1 MSDDPKEKK
10 CACGANSESGCQSH
24 REEGFLTA
32 PMSRRDFL
40 KRSAV
45 VTSGAAAL
53 IAAMSPLRLLEEAV
67 TAEEFVQK
75 HYKEMTK
82 EEMDKVIARI
92 SNKVQERFGVTP
104 QLRDVKP
111 IDGVEYVYALNLSRC
126 NGSRRCVHACVNENN
141 QSRNPEIQYISVL
154 KMPKGTFDME
164 QGTRHYNPNEVP
176 EDDSFYLPV
185 QCFQCENPP
194 CVKACPVEAT
204 WQEKDG
210 ITVIDYD
217 WCIGCRYCEAACPYW
232 ARRFNFAEPEIPKE
246 RLNPDMSY
254 LSNRPRPKGVVEK
267 CHFCLHRTREGKL
280 PACLEACPTGAR
292 IFGNILDP
300 NSEVSYVLKHKRVFV
315 LKEEAGT
322 LPRFFYFFDK

>member
-1 MSDDPKEKK
+1 MSDEEEKK
-10 CACGANSESGCQSH
+10 KCGCGAKGESECQS
-24 REEGFLTA
+24 EKKEFFDT
-32 PMSRRDFL
+32 PVSRRDFL

-45 VTSGAAAL
+45 FSSGVAAL
-53 IAAMSPLRLLEEAV
+53 IAAMSPLRLLEERI

-82 EEMDKVIARI
+82 EEMDQVITRI
-92 SNKVQERFGVTP
+92 TAKIKDKHGVNAN
-104 QLRDVKP
+104 LRDVKP
-111 IDGVEYVYALNLSRC
+111 MDGVEYVYALNLSRC

-141 QSRNPEIQYISVL
+141 QSRSPEIQYISVL
-154 KMPKGTFDME
+154 KMPKGTIDME
-164 QGTRHYNPNEVP
+164 RGTRHYSPDQVP
-176 EDDSFYLPV
+176 EEDSYYLPI
-185 QCFQCENPP
+185 QCQQCENPP

-210 ITVIDYD
+210 ITVIDYN

-232 ARRFNFAEPEIPKE
+232 ARRFNFAEPEIPQEKV
-246 RLNPDMSY
+246 NPDMGY

-300 NSEVSYVLKHKRVFV
+300 NSEVSYVLRNKRVFV

>member
-1 MSDDPKEKK
+1 MGDDKKEKK
-10 CACGANSESGCQSH
+10 CGCGANSEQGCQSKN
-24 REEGFLTA
+24 EGFFGGQI
-32 PMSRRDFL
+32 SRRDFL

-45 VTSGAAAL
+45 ISSGVAAL
-53 IAAMSPLRLLEEAV
+53 VAAMSPLRLLEESI

-82 EEMDKVIARI
+82 EEMDRVIERIKGKV
-92 SNKVQERFGVTP
+92 KEKYGVTP
-104 QLRDVKP
+104 NLRDVKP
-111 IDGVEYVYALNLSRC
+111 MDGVEYVYALNLSRC

-141 QSRNPEIQYISVL
+141 QSRSPEIQYISVL
-154 KMPKGTFDME
+154 KMPKGTMNME
-164 QGTRHYNPNEVP
+164 KGTRHYNPETVP

-185 QCFQCENPP
+185 QCLQCENPP

-210 ITVIDYD
+210 ITVIDYN

-246 RLNPDMSY
+246 RLNPDMGY

-300 NSEVSYVLKHKRVFV
+300 DSEVSYVLKNKRVFI

-322 LPRFFYFFDK
+322 MPRFFYFFDK

>member
-1 MSDDPKEKK
+1 MTDDPQKK
-10 CACGANSESGCQSH
+10 ACGCGGGENGECAAEADDLGK
-24 REEGFLTA
+24 TVV
-32 PMSRRDFL
+32 SRRDFL

-45 VTSGAAAL
+45 IGSGAAAL
-53 IAAMSPLRLLEEAV
+53 IAAMSPLRLLEESI

-75 HYKEMTK
+75 HYKEMSS
-82 EEMDKVIARI
+82 EELDKVIARI
-92 SNKVQERFGVTP
+92 SGKVRERFGVTP
-104 QLRDVKP
+104 NLRDVKP
-111 IDGVEYVYALNLSRC
+111 MDGVEYVYALNLSRC

-141 QSRNPEIQYISVL
+141 QSRSPEIQYISVL
-154 KMPKGTFDME
+154 KMPKGTMDME
-164 QGTRHYNPNEVP
+164 QGTRHYQTDQVP
-176 EDDSFYLPV
+176 EDDSYYLPV
-185 QCFQCENPP
+185 QCQQCENPP

-210 ITVIDYD
+210 ITVIDYN

-232 ARRFNFAEPEIPKE
+232 ARRFNFAEPQIPKD
-246 RLNPDMSY
+246 RLNPDMAY
-254 LSNRPRPKGVVEK
+254 LSNRPRSKGVVEK
-267 CHFCLHRTREGKL
+267 CHFCLHRTREGRL

-300 NSEVSYVLKHKRVFV
+300 DSEVSRVLREKRVFV

>member
-1 MSDDPKEKK
+1 MTDDSKEKK
-10 CACGANSESGCQSH
+10 CGCGANSESGCQSQK
-24 REEGFLTA
+24 EEVLGG
-32 PMSRRDFL
+32 PISRRDFL

-45 VTSGAAAL
+45 VTSGVAAL
-53 IAAMSPLRLLEEAV
+53 VAAMSPLRLLEETI

-75 HYKEMTK
+75 HYKEMSK
-82 EEMDKVIARI
+82 EEIDKVIERI
-92 SNKVQERFGVTP
+92 KGKVKEKYGVTP
-104 QLRDVKP
+104 NLRDVKP
-111 IDGVEYVYALNLSRC
+111 MDGVEYVYALNLSRC

-154 KMPKGTFDME
+154 KMPKGTMDME
-164 QGTRHYNPNEVP
+164 QGTTHYDPEEVP
-176 EDDSFYLPV
+176 EDDSFYMPV
-185 QCFQCENPP
+185 QCFQCEEPP
-194 CVKACPVEAT
+194 CVKACPVDAT

-232 ARRFNFAEPEIPKE
+232 ARRFNFSEPEIPKE
-246 RLNPDMSY
+246 RINPDMGY
-254 LSNRPRPKGVVEK
+254 LSNRPRPRGVVEK

-300 NSEVSYVLKHKRVFV
+300 NSEVSYVLKNKRVFI

-322 LPRFFYFFDK
+322 MPRFFYFFDK

>member
-1 MSDDPKEKK
+1 MSEENKNHQCECGNDSGSCKNTPGGFSEEKV
-10 CACGANSESGCQSH
+10 
-24 REEGFLTA
+24 
-32 PMSRRDFL
+32 SRRDFL

-45 VTSGAAAL
+45 VASGSAAL
-53 IAAMSPLRLLEEAV
+53 IAAMSPLRLLKESI

-75 HYKEMTK
+75 HYKEMTR
-82 EEMDKVIARI
+82 EEIGRVIKRI
-92 SNKVQERFGVTP
+92 SGKIEKQYGIIPN
-104 QLRDVKP
+104 LRDVKP
-111 IDGVEYVYALNLSRC
+111 MNGVEYVYALNLSRC

-141 QSRNPEIQYISVL
+141 QSRSPEIQYITVL
-154 KMPKGTFDME
+154 KMPKGTMDMDR
-164 QGTRHYNPNEVP
+164 GTKHYHDAQVP
-176 EDDSFYLPV
+176 QDDSYYLPV
-185 QCFQCENPP
+185 QCQQCEHPP

-232 ARRFNFAEPEIPKE
+232 ARRFNFAEPQIPPE
-246 RLNPDMSY
+246 RLNPDMAY

-300 NSEVSYVLKHKRVFV
+300 DSEVSYVLKNKRVFI

-322 LPRFFYFFDK
+322 MQRFFYFFDK

>member
-1 MSDDPKEKK
+1 MTTEGRDHV
-10 CACGANSESGCQSH
+10 CHCGKNSEGGCSEDSTGRLEQK
-24 REEGFLTA
+24 TT
-32 PMSRRDFL
+32 RRDFL
-40 KRSAV
+40 RRSAV
-45 VTSGAAAL
+45 VASGAAAL
-53 IAAMSPLRLLEEAV
+53 VTAMSPLRLLDEPI

-75 HYKEMTK
+75 HYQEMSP
-82 EEMDKVIARI
+82 EELDQVIERIKLKVKDRY
-92 SNKVQERFGVTP
+92 GVVP
-104 QLRDVKP
+104 ALRDVQP
-111 IDGVEYVYALNLSRC
+111 MDGVEFAYALNLSRC

-154 KMPKGTFDME
+154 KMPKGTMDME
-164 QGTRHYNPNEVP
+164 KGTRHYEPETVP
-176 EDDSFYLPV
+176 EEDSYYLPV
-185 QCFQCENPP
+185 QCQQCENPP
-194 CVKACPVEAT
+194 CVKVCPVEAT
-204 WQEKDG
+204 WQEEDG

-232 ARRFNFAEPEIPKE
+232 ARRFNFSEPQIPAEG
-246 RLNPDMSY
+246 LNPDMAY

-300 NSEVSYVLKHKRVFV
+300 DSEISFVLKHKRVFV

-322 LPRFFYFFDK
+322 MPRFFYFFDK

>member
-1 MSDDPKEKK
+1 MNKNNKNHECQCGGNPDGRCHSKDESPLNEKV
-10 CACGANSESGCQSH
+10 
-24 REEGFLTA
+24 T
-32 PMSRRDFL
+32 RRDFL

-45 VTSGAAAL
+45 VASGSAVL
-53 IAAMSPLRLLEEAV
+53 IAAMSPLRLLKGSI

-82 EEMDKVIARI
+82 EEMAKVIERI
-92 SNKVQERFGVTP
+92 KEQVRERYGVDVN
-104 QLRDVKP
+104 LRDVKP
-111 IDGVEYVYALNLSRC
+111 MDGVEYVYALNLSRC

-141 QSRNPEIQYISVL
+141 QSRSPEIQYISVL
-154 KMPKGTFDME
+154 KMPKGTMDLDKGVRTYE
-164 QGTRHYNPNEVP
+164 SDKVP
-176 EDDSFYLPV
+176 EEDSYYLPV
-185 QCFQCENPP
+185 QCQQCEKPP
-194 CVKACPVEAT
+194 CVKVCPVEAT

-210 ITVIDYD
+210 ITVIDYN

-232 ARRFNFAEPEIPKE
+232 ARRFNFAEPGIPQE
-246 RLNPDMSY
+246 RLNPNMAY

-292 IFGNILDP
+292 VFGNILDP
-300 NSEVSYVLKHKRVFV
+300 DSGVSYVLKNKRVFV

-322 LPRFFYFFDK
+322 FPRFFYFFDK